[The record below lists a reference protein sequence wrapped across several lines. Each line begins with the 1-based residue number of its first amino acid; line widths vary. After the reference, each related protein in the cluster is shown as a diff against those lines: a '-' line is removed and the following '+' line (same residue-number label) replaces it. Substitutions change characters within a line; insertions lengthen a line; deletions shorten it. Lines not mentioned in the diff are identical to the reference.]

1 MHPATK
7 GHNQEPVEYASGNSK
22 TNPTRFNIIVMMLWV
37 WSGAYLM
44 EMLSFKSYLF
54 GWTKLLKHPQNCLC
68 IVVAVTYQLQLQNLY
83 SKASFPPSQ
92 KKMMQP
98 PVPKILH
105 PATLRP
111 SGSLPPS
118 NVLAHLRPARR
129 SPRRHRRSPRC
140 LVAPG
145 EGMMEGSLWRL
156 CHVTPP
162 FIEVCNVFN
171 SVVFPYI
178 SYYLLSKTMQKKILT
193 WSMYN

>member
-1 MHPATK
+1 MPQAI
-7 GHNQEPVEYASGNSK
+7 PR
-22 TNPTRFNIIVMMLWV
+22 PTRPDLIVMMLWV

-44 EMLSFKSYLF
+44 EMLSFKSYQF
-54 GWTKLLKHPQNCLC
+54 GWTKLLKHPKNCLC
-68 IVVAVTYQLQLQNLY
+68 IVVAVTYQVQLQNLY
-83 SKASFPPSQ
+83 SK
-92 KKMMQP
+92 
-98 PVPKILH
+98 VPKILH

-118 NVLAHLRPARR
+118 NVPAHLRPARR
-129 SPRRHRRSPRC
+129 SPRRRRRSPQC

-162 FIEVCNVFN
+162 FIDVCNVFN

-178 SYYLLSKTMQKKILT
+178 TYHLLSKTMQKFLT
-193 WSMYN
+193 WSKLKI